1 MVTRY
6 FKLSDDV
13 YIPGRWELG
22 APLNRQGQKIWTWL
36 FRRGEPAAVDGPIRI
51 PLSHPGKS
59 LDFSVAGAAVPIVH
73 AKVAALFSELAPD
86 AVQFIPVEVESRSE
100 PYFILNTLRV
110 AKCIDDAACE
120 EVQRWT
126 PEDGQPELV
135 GEYRVVAGMRIDPT
149 KVGEAKVLRPWGW
162 PVVLLVSEDIKTALE
177 RAGVSGTSFQDVTSL

>member
-13 YIPGRWELG
+13 YVPGRWELG
-22 APLNRQGQKIWTWL
+22 APRDRQGQKIWTWL
-36 FRRGEPAAVDGPIRI
+36 FRRGEPAAVNGPILI

-73 AKVAALFSELAPD
+73 AKVAALFNELAPD
-86 AVQFIPVEVESRSE
+86 AVQLIPVEVESGSA

-110 AKCIDDAACE
+110 VKCIDEPACE
-120 EVQRWT
+120 EVQHWT
-126 PEDGQPELV
+126 PEDGQPDLI

-149 KVGEAKVLRPWGW
+149 KVGDTKVLRPWGW
-162 PVVLLVSEDIKTALE
+162 PVVLLVSEDIKTAME
-177 RAGVSGTSFQDVTSL
+177 RVGVSGASFQDVTSL